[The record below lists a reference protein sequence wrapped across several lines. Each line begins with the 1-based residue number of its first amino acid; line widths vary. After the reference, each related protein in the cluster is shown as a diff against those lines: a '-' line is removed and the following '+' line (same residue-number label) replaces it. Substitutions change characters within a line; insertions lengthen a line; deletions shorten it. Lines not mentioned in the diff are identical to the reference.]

1 MNERI
6 FSKDNSSAL
15 KGIAI
20 LFMIFAHLFNR
31 LEFCNLSFPLLY
43 IKGEPLIHYMIFA
56 MNPVDFFIT
65 LSGYGLYYTFS
76 QGRKNNFKR
85 ILKLYIHIG

>member
-20 LFMIFAHLFNR
+20 LFMVFAHLFNR

-43 IKGEPLIHYMIFA
+43 IKDEPLIHYMIFA
-56 MNPVDFFIT
+56 MNPVDF
-65 LSGYGLYYTFS
+65 LWY
-76 QGRKNNFKR
+76 
-85 ILKLYIHIG
+85 